1 VDVPRAVAALPQPG
15 ETLDGKYAILSV
27 IGEGGMGVV
36 YEATHLRLRRRVAL
50 KVLLPELLQRSVD
63 MGARFEREARAA
75 GRLRD
80 RHVARVLDVDTTAT
94 GLPYLVMEY
103 LEGHDLDAE
112 LLQRGPLPIGEAVG
126 YVLQACEAM
135 AEAHAAGIIHRDLK
149 PSNLF
154 MCQDRETRLIK
165 VLDFGIS
172 KSADETDSKL
182 TGTQM
187 TMGTPLYMSPEQVR
201 SSRNVDERTDIWSL
215 GVILYEL
222 LAGRTPF
229 IGSTTAAAAA
239 IVADPIPPLREF
251 REEVPPELE
260 FAVYRALCK
269 DPEGRFATVRDF
281 AAAIT
286 DFGDPVP
293 SGGQSNPPS
302 SDDRFSANSLLPT
315 PQPVYLRL
323 ADSTPTL
330 AGDAQSN
337 PGPLGIGVTTTG
349 IGRRQGM
356 SARNR
361 IVVLCLVVALV
372 GIGFTFVTWRS
383 RAARVAATNAVEQNI
398 ALDDPTLTAADG
410 GIPAASGTPATPEAS
425 DYPPATSE
433 LPAAPSERLAVPH
446 PAAPARPRLAK
457 PRAPEPPAPAHPASG
472 APAPAP
478 RPSTNPLFL

>member
-1 VDVPRAVAALPQPG
+1 VTALPQPG

-50 KVLLPELLQRSVD
+50 KVLLPELLQRSTD

-112 LLQRGPLPIGEAVG
+112 LLQRGPLPVGEAVG

-201 SSRNVDERTDIWSL
+201 SSRNVDERTDIWAL

-260 FAVYRALCK
+260 FAIYRALCK
-269 DPEGRFATVRDF
+269 DPEGRFGSVREF
-281 AAAIT
+281 AAAIA

-293 SGGQSNPPS
+293 SGGPSNPPS
-302 SDDRFSANSLLPT
+302 SDERFSSSLLPSP
-315 PQPVYLRL
+315 PQVYLRATESL
-323 ADSTPTL
+323 PTL

-337 PGPLGIGVTTTG
+337 PGPLGTGVTTTG
-349 IGRRQGM
+349 IGRRPGM
-356 SARNR
+356 SPRNR
-361 IVVLCLVVALV
+361 IVVLCAVIALV
-372 GIGFTFVTWRS
+372 GIGFTFVTWHA
-383 RAARVAATNAVEQNI
+383 RATRVSATTAIEPSI
-398 ALDDPTLTAADG
+398 ALDDPTPTAADG
-410 GIPAASGTPATPEAS
+410 GTAASSDSNPPTPEVSEHPTAAS
-425 DYPPATSE
+425 EGPA
-433 LPAAPSERLAVPH
+433 PPSERRAAPT
-446 PAAPARPRLAK
+446 APARPRVTK
-457 PRAPEPPAPAHPASG
+457 PRAPEPPAPAARPASP